1 MELSMLSLR
10 GGKHIQRYYIST
22 DLMFYCTA
30 ILLLICIPTVLVLV
44 ALICIPI
51 VGSDPNLHT
60 YYVSTCSTSM

>member
-30 ILLLICIPTVLVLV
+30 HT
-44 ALICIPI
+44 I
-51 VGSDPNLHT
+51 VDLYT
-60 YYVSTCSTSM
+60 YCVSTCSTNLYTYCCI